1 MKVATYSYDWIF
13 GRRAPRTLVA
23 GLDELAI
30 GQTLMGSF
38 DLVDFESPRRLTLRL
53 IEDAPEAR
61 FVRDVAVTYLIV
73 PQSSGVC
80 RLLQKAAVRHRRGAL
95 GFLTRAIVPWGDLI
109 MTRRQFLNFK
119 GLSKQ
124 TVKAGQGSVPA

>member
-1 MKVATYSYDWIF
+1 M
-13 GRRAPRTLVA
+13 
-23 GLDELAI
+23 AI

-53 IEDAPEAR
+53 REDAPEAR

-80 RLLQKAAVRHRRGAL
+80 RLLLKAAVRHRRGPL
-95 GFLTRAIVPWGDLI
+95 GFLTRAVVPWGDLI

-119 GLSKQ
+119 RLSEQ
-124 TVKAGQGSVPA
+124 TVKAGQGSVPV